1 MRGGGGRRGEGAE
14 KEVESRTTPAGA
26 PLEELERPLR
36 EGQTRERRHNRRE
49 EKKDR
54 KKDRQEEEKKKEKKD
69 RKTKQRRREG
79 RGEKERVTDECE

>member
-1 MRGGGGRRGEGAE
+1 MGHRRGVRGGGGRRGEGAE

-54 KKDRQEEEKKKEKKD
+54 KKDRQEEEKKKRKKIE
-69 RKTKQRRREG
+69 RQNKE
-79 RGEKERVTDECE
+79 EERVGERKRG